1 MGTAQ
6 ASGQGQSVIRTLAG
20 LAADDWGESDARAPL
35 VLIHG
40 LTFDRSLWRP
50 SLEELQR
57 IDPGRR
63 VLALDLPGHGASEGW
78 PSYDVAS
85 IARGVHR
92 AVEEA
97 QVQSPVLVGHSIAGV
112 IATAYAAQYPTR
124 GVINVD
130 QSLQVAPFAAL
141 VQSLADKLR
150 GPDFP
155 AVWQMFAASMHIELL
170 PATAQELV
178 RSSSQPRQDLVLGYW
193 REVLDLSGSEL
204 ADMVEPRLA
213 AVRAVGVP
221 YLVVVSDDLEAGY
234 REWLTEMLPQAIVKV
249 WPGSGHFPH
258 IAHPGRFAA
267 CLAAAGSGADPRMSA
282 FEARHDVEDPGPR
295 LAGQSWR

>member
-1 MGTAQ
+1 MDTGGTRAAGHRQ
-6 ASGQGQSVIRTLAG
+6 VVIRTLAG
-20 LAADDWGESDARAPL
+20 LAADDFGESDARPPL
-35 VLIHG
+35 VLLHG

-63 VLALDLPGHGASEGW
+63 VLALDLPGHGASRGW

-85 IARGVHR
+85 VARGVYR

-97 QVQSPVLVGHSIAGV
+97 QLQSPVVVGHSIGGV

-130 QSLQVAPFAAL
+130 QPLQVAPFAGV
-141 VQSLADKLR
+141 VQSLVDKLR
-150 GPDFP
+150 GPAFS
-155 AVWQMFAASMHIELL
+155 AVWQMFAASMHVELL
-170 PATAQELV
+170 PEAGQELV
-178 RSSSQPRQDLVLGYW
+178 RSSSRPRQDLVLGYW
-193 REVLDLSGSEL
+193 REILDRPASEL
-204 ADMVEPRLA
+204 GDMIAAMLA
-213 AVRAVGVP
+213 AARAAGMP
-221 YLVVVSDDLEAGY
+221 YLIVAGNDLEVSY
-234 REWLTEMLPQAIVKV
+234 REWLAEMLPHATVTV

-267 CLAAAGSGADPRMSA
+267 CLAAVADSAEAMRQSLPRS
-282 FEARHDVEDPGPR
+282 
-295 LAGQSWR
+295 